1 MNEEEEIED
10 IIVKGSDDAELIVI
24 TDAPL
29 RSSYDEGKVMPKHEL
44 ALFGE
49 HAKRNGFS
57 PKKTA
62 FITPC
67 APIPKEAQSTEKK
80 IGEFLSKYHSAVH
93 EAIAQFSEAKLL
105 IYFGKDAGRQFV
117 GRPVKTTQACGSI
130 DHPDKYDFA
139 VLPMLSPRNVLRRPH
154 LKQQFET
161 DFLIAG
167 TYRESGWEDD
177 VFEGASREAKYEWR
191 DDLQFLIDMKPKKLV
206 VDTETVGLKWFDNQ
220 RVLCVQFC
228 WAKGK
233 ACAVPFDVE
242 YGQRIFGEDFS
253 QADVDRLVKQT
264 KKILSRKSTGVVGH
278 NFKFDL
284 HALKNFGIDVANF
297 AHETIQLA
305 YTADDNMESK
315 SLDHCVRRWVPE
327 MAGYADEFNK
337 SPVHK
342 KKSRMDLVD
351 VEDMLFYGCGDV
363 DATFRLCTNLLRVC
377 REDTKNFNVYQRV
390 KMPAIRKTFFE
401 CERNGY
407 HVDREALMKMRD
419 FVFEEEERLYHE
431 LIQEVPAAVKR
442 RWLNK
447 KKEQNKSP
455 RDVLSFTRDAFT
467 VDVLFSEDG
476 FGLTPVVFT
485 DSTKNLEPYEDEET
499 GEWVD
504 PRVPSASIKTHLPLF
519 DHDFVTTLIEYKKIL
534 KYIST
539 YVGSPQTA
547 EKETVRLLKSRKY
560 PKKIIDIFE
569 AANVE
574 LPPIPKKNERTRF
587 IRLPKEVKPK
597 PVNIITG
604 IPRDDDGSRVDYARM
619 STDTIMRKI
628 VTPDSGFFKHL
639 SPTGDMIHPS
649 LHLHR
654 TVTGR
659 TSSSDPNAQNFP
671 KRGELAKLFRSVFKP
686 RPGWVMLECDLSQIE
701 LRIAAWM
708 ANESTML
715 HIYQNGGDIH
725 AYTGA
730 NVAGIDRDFFMT
742 LKGSKEDFDAHAVG
756 YEGRLLDGVK
766 TMGDFFDRFRYYAK
780 AVNFGFIYGMWW
792 VKFKDYAKTDYQI
805 ELTDREAEAMRES
818 FFESYP
824 GLNDWHWNMKNFAEA
839 HGYVRSLHGGLRRLP
854 DIYSN
859 DEAIQGEA
867 KRQAIN
873 APVQHFASDLGVM
886 GLNRFT
892 RDCPKEVIQPIG
904 FVHDAGYIQARED
917 YAMEAAASIKFYMQ
931 TNPLEAWFN
940 LHAPIPL
947 TADVSGPADN
957 MADMEEIEGLEAYQP
972 DWYRADLDAA

>member
-1 MNEEEEIED
+1 MKEQIEN
-10 IIVKGSDDAELIVI
+10 IIVKGSTDCELIVI
-24 TDAPL
+24 TDTPL
-29 RSSYDEGKVMPKHEL
+29 RGSYEENRVMPKHEL
-44 ALFGE
+44 ALFAE

-62 FITPC
+62 FITPS
-67 APIPKEAQSTEKK
+67 APMPKAAASTEKK
-80 IGEFLSKYHSAVH
+80 VGEFLSKYHDAVH
-93 EAIAQFSEAKLL
+93 EAIAKFSQAKLL
-105 IYFGKDAGRQFV
+105 MYFGKDAGRQFT
-117 GRPVKTTQACGSI
+117 GRPVKITQACGSI
-130 DHPDKYDFA
+130 DHLDKHDFA

-167 TYRESGWEDD
+167 TYRESDWKND

-191 DDLQFLIDMKPKKLV
+191 DDLQFLIDMYPKKLV
-206 VDTETVGLKWFDNQ
+206 VDTETVGLKWFADQ

-233 ACAVPFDVE
+233 ACAVPFDVD
-242 YGQRIFGEDFS
+242 YGKKVFDEDFS
-253 QADVDRLVKQT
+253 QADVDKLVKQT
-264 KKILSRKSTGVVGH
+264 KKLLGNRKTKTAGVVGH

-284 HALKNFGIDVANF
+284 HALKNFDIDVANF
-297 AHETIQLA
+297 AHETMQLA

-337 SPVHK
+337 SPVHQR
-342 KKSRMDLVD
+342 KSRMDLVAPD
-351 VEDMLFYGCGDV
+351 DMLFYGCGDV
-363 DATFRLCTNLLRVC
+363 DATFRLCKNLLRIC
-377 REDTKNFNVYQRV
+377 REDSKNFNVYQRV

-407 HVDREALMKMRD
+407 HVDRDALMKMRD
-419 FVFEEEERLYHE
+419 FVFEEESRLYTE
-431 LIQEVPAAVKR
+431 LIQEAPAAVKR
-442 RWLNK
+442 RWLNLP
-447 KKEQNKSP
+447 KEQKKTP
-455 RDVLSFTRDAFT
+455 REVLSFTRDSFT

-476 FGLTPVVFT
+476 FNLTPVVFT
-485 DSTKNLEPYEDEET
+485 DSTKNLEPYEDKDT
-499 GEWVD
+499 GESID
-504 PRVPSASIKTHLPLF
+504 PRIPSASIKTHLPLF
-519 DHDFVTTLIEYKKIL
+519 DHSFVDKLIEYKKIL

-539 YVGSPQTA
+539 YVGSPESS
-547 EKETVRLLKSRKY
+547 EKKTVKLLKSRKY
-560 PKKIIDIFE
+560 PKAVQDIF
-569 AANVE
+569 ANANVE
-574 LPPIPKKNERTRF
+574 LPVIPKKNEVSRL
-587 IRLPKEVKPK
+587 IRLSKQVKIK
-597 PVNIITG
+597 PVEIITG
-604 IPRDDDGSRVDYARM
+604 VAKSDDGSRIDYAKM
-619 STDTIMRKI
+619 DNNTIMRKI
-628 VTPDSGFFKHL
+628 VTPDSGFFKYL
-639 SPTGDMIHPS
+639 SEDGKIYPS

-671 KRGELAKLFRSVFKP
+671 KRGEMAKLFRSVFKP

-715 HIYQNGGDIH
+715 QIYRDGGDIH

-742 LKGSKEDFDAHAVG
+742 LKGNEEVFDSAAVG
-756 YEGRLLDGVK
+756 YTGRPLDGVD

-805 ELTDREAEAMRES
+805 ELKDREAEAMRES

-917 YAMEAAASIKFYMQ
+917 YAMEAAASIKFYME
-931 TNPLEAWFN
+931 TNPLQAWFN
-940 LHAPIPL
+940 LNPPIPL

-957 MADMEEIEGLEAYQP
+957 MASMKEIEALESYQP